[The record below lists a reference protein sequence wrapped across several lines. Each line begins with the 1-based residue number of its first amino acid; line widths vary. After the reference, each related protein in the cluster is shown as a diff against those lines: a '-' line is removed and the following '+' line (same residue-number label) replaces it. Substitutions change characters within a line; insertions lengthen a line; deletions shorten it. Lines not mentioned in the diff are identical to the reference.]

1 MSASAAHRATG
12 ASAHRATPASFAP
25 AFAAALVQRIRPTL
39 RDGLRGAPLA
49 GARAGARAVTTTR
62 APRTRLAH
70 ARLGAPAVGA
80 APVRFADTRLARA
93 VVVALLAM
101 VVASG
106 LVMLIGQQASAAP
119 VAPTSPT
126 APAQPGTGTGS
137 TGGTGSTEGTTGTVP
152 GETPDFTESDQ
163 TVTDGTGTGGLNIDI
178 NGPDGAP
185 SQAIVTLLGI
195 TLLSVAPALLLM
207 MTSFTKIFVVL
218 AMTRNALALPSIPP
232 NQVLAGLA
240 LFLSLFIMAPILGH
254 INDDAV
260 QPYLNGQLDFQG
272 AIDAGA
278 APLREFMLAHTREE
292 DLALM
297 TRSADQPNPSSQ
309 ADVPMLTL
317 IPSFMISELRAAFI
331 IGFVIFIP
339 FLVIDLVVSA
349 ALMSMGMMMLPPV
362 MISLPFKILLFVLVD
377 GWGLIITSLIES
389 YQVAA

>member
-1 MSASAAHRATG
+1 MTGRRSSASSTR
-12 ASAHRATPASFAP
+12 PSFVL
-25 AFAAALVQRIRPTL
+25 ALRGLVRPTL
-39 RDGLRGAPLA
+39 HDGLHGAPV
-49 GARAGARAVTTTR
+49 GRAAF
-62 APRTRLAH
+62 
-70 ARLGAPAVGA
+70 GA
-80 APVRFADTRLARA
+80 APVRFVDTRLARA
-93 VVVALLAM
+93 VVVTLLAL
-101 VVASG
+101 VVASA
-106 LVMLIGQQASAAP
+106 LVMLIGQQANAAP
-119 VAPTSPT
+119 VAPTAPT
-126 APAQPGTGTGS
+126 APTAPVDGS
-137 TGGTGSTEGTTGTVP
+137 STDGTTGT
-152 GETPDFTESDQ
+152 TPTDFADTDQTESD
-163 TVTDGTGTGGLNIDI
+163 GTESGGLDIDI

-185 SQAIVTLLGI
+185 SQAIVTLIGI

-240 LFLSLFIMAPILGH
+240 LFLSLFIMAPILTH
-254 INDDAV
+254 INTDAV
-260 QPYLNGQLDFQG
+260 QPYLDGRLDLQG
-272 AIDAGA
+272 AIDAGI

-297 TRSADQPNPSSQ
+297 TRSAGQANPDSQ

-377 GWGLIITSLIES
+377 GWGLIIKSLIES
-389 YQVAA
+389 YQVGA

>member
-1 MSASAAHRATG
+1 MTGRRSSASPTRPSF
-12 ASAHRATPASFAP
+12 ASALRR
-25 AFAAALVQRIRPTL
+25 LVRPTL
-39 RDGLRGAPLA
+39 HDGLHGAPL
-49 GARAGARAVTTTR
+49 GRSVVAV
-62 APRTRLAH
+62 
-70 ARLGAPAVGA
+70 
-80 APVRFADTRLARA
+80 PVRFADTRFARA
-93 VVVALLAM
+93 VVVTLLAL
-101 VVASG
+101 VVASA
-106 LVMLIGQQASAAP
+106 LVMLIGQQANAAP
-119 VAPTSPT
+119 VSPT
-126 APAQPGTGTGS
+126 APTAPTAPATDGTG
-137 TGGTGSTEGTTGTVP
+137 TEGTTGT
-152 GETPDFTESDQ
+152 TPTDFTDTDQ
-163 TVTDGTGTGGLNIDI
+163 TTSDGTGSGGLNIDI

-185 SQAIVTLLGI
+185 SQAVVTLIGI

-240 LFLSLFIMAPILGH
+240 LFLSLFIMAPILTH
-254 INDDAV
+254 INTDAV
-260 QPYLNGQLDFQG
+260 QPYLDGRLDLQG
-272 AIDAGA
+272 AIDAGI

-297 TRSADQPNPSSQ
+297 TRSANQPNPASQ

-377 GWGLIITSLIES
+377 GWGMIVTALVGS
-389 YQVAA
+389 YG

>member
-1 MSASAAHRATG
+1 MTGRAPATRTAAHRAT
-12 ASAHRATPASFAP
+12 RASFAS
-25 AFAAALVQRIRPTL
+25 ALVARVRPTL

-49 GARAGARAVTTTR
+49 RTRVARTR
-62 APRTRLAH
+62 VASTRVASPRLAH

-101 VVASG
+101 VVASA

-119 VAPTSPT
+119 STPTAPT
-126 APAQPGTGTGS
+126 APAQPGTGTGTDGTDGS
-137 TGGTGSTEGTTGTVP
+137 SGTGTA
-152 GETPDFTESDQ
+152 PDFTESDQ
-163 TVTDGTGTGGLNIDI
+163 TVTDGDGTGGLDIDI

-260 QPYLNGQLDFQG
+260 QPYLDGQLDFQG

-297 TRSADQPNPSSQ
+297 TRSADQPNPATQ

>member
-1 MSASAAHRATG
+1 MTGRRSSASPTRPSF
-12 ASAHRATPASFAP
+12 ASALRRLA
-25 AFAAALVQRIRPTL
+25 RPTL
-39 RDGLRGAPLA
+39 RDGLHGAPL
-49 GARAGARAVTTTR
+49 GRS
-62 APRTRLAH
+62 LA
-70 ARLGAPAVGA
+70 A
-80 APVRFADTRLARA
+80 APVRFADTRFARA
-93 VVVALLAM
+93 VVVTLLAL
-101 VVASG
+101 VVASA
-106 LVMLIGQQASAAP
+106 LIMLIGQQANAAP
-119 VAPTSPT
+119 VSPT
-126 APAQPGTGTGS
+126 APTAPTAPATDGTDATTGTTPTDFTDTDQTTSDGTGS
-137 TGGTGSTEGTTGTVP
+137 
-152 GETPDFTESDQ
+152 
-163 TVTDGTGTGGLNIDI
+163 GGLSIDI

-185 SQAIVTLLGI
+185 SQAVVTLIGI

-240 LFLSLFIMAPILGH
+240 LFLSLFIMAPILTH
-254 INDDAV
+254 INTDAV
-260 QPYLNGQLDFQG
+260 QPYLDGRLDLQG
-272 AIDAGA
+272 AIDAGI

-297 TRSADQPNPSSQ
+297 TRSANQPNPDSQ

-377 GWGLIITSLIES
+377 GWGLIIKSLIES
-389 YQVAA
+389 YQVGA